1 MSGTTGEAK
10 LLRLGAQDLNND
22 GRIIN
27 LVIAGSSR
35 FYDYSVIEEILDQW
49 IEIEGYPDLIIVGGA
64 SGVNYLAERWAT
76 NNHIEFIMFN
86 EFWDNPRPGLED
98 SGRDEAPL
106 ELTKKLLEAA
116 THVLAFLGE
125 GSKWTKV
132 VADEAHQRG
141 IPCLLYTSPSPRD
154 S

>member
-64 SGVNYLAERWAT
+64 SGVDYLAERWAT

-141 IPCLLYTSPSPRD
+141 IPTYVHHLDQSD
-154 S
+154 

>member
-1 MSGTTGEAK
+1 MSRTTGEAK

-64 SGVNYLAERWAT
+64 SGVDYLAERWAT

-141 IPCLLYTSPSPRD
+141 IPTYVHHLDESD
-154 S
+154 

>member
-1 MSGTTGEAK
+1 MSRMTGEAK

-35 FYDYSVIEEILDQW
+35 FYDYSIIEEILDQW

-64 SGVNYLAERWAT
+64 SGVDYLAERWAT

-98 SGRDEAPL
+98 SGRGEAPL
-106 ELTKKLLEAA
+106 ELTEKLLEAA

-141 IPCLLYTSPSPRD
+141 IPTYVHHLDESD
-154 S
+154 

>member
-1 MSGTTGEAK
+1 MVDGPIKFLGTTPPHESGK
-10 LLRLGAQDLNND
+10 IQNLTKYGKTFS
-22 GRIIN
+22 II
-27 LVIAGSSR
+27 
-35 FYDYSVIEEILDQW
+35 DQW

-64 SGVNYLAERWAT
+64 SGVDYLAERWAT
-76 NNHIEFIMFN
+76 NSHIEFILFN

-106 ELTKKLLEAA
+106 ELTAKLLEAA
-116 THVLAFLGE
+116 THVLAFLSR

-141 IPCLLYTSPSPRD
+141 IPTYVHHLDESE
-154 S
+154 

>member
-1 MSGTTGEAK
+1 MSGMTGEAK

-35 FYDYSVIEEILDQW
+35 FYDYSIIEEILDQW

-64 SGVNYLAERWAT
+64 SGVDYLAERWAT

-98 SGRDEAPL
+98 SGRGEDPL
-106 ELTKKLLEAA
+106 ELTEKLLEAA

-141 IPCLLYTSPSPRD
+141 IPTYVHHLDESD
-154 S
+154 

>member
-1 MSGTTGEAK
+1 MSETTGESK
-10 LLRLGAQDLNND
+10 LMRIGAQDVNKD

-64 SGVNYLAERWAT
+64 SGVDYLAERWAT
-76 NNHIEFIMFN
+76 NNHTEFIMFS

-98 SGRDEAPL
+98 SGRKEAPL
-106 ELTKKLLEAA
+106 ELTEKLLEAA
-116 THVLAFLGE
+116 THVLAFLSK
-125 GSKWTKV
+125 GSKWTKI
-132 VADEAHQRG
+132 VADEAHKRG
-141 IPCLLYTSPSPRD
+141 IPTYVHHLDESD
-154 S
+154 

>member
-64 SGVNYLAERWAT
+64 SGVDYLAERWAT

-116 THVLAFLGE
+116 RHVLAFLGE

-141 IPCLLYTSPSPRD
+141 IPTYVHHLDESD
-154 S
+154 

>member
-1 MSGTTGEAK
+1 MSGLTGEAK
-10 LLRLGAQDLNND
+10 LMRLGAQDLNND

-35 FYDYSVIEEILDQW
+35 FYDYSIIEEILDQW

-64 SGVNYLAERWAT
+64 SGVDYLAERWAT

-98 SGRDEAPL
+98 SGRGEAPL
-106 ELTKKLLEAA
+106 ELTEKLLEAA

-141 IPCLLYTSPSPRD
+141 IPTYVHHLDESD
-154 S
+154 